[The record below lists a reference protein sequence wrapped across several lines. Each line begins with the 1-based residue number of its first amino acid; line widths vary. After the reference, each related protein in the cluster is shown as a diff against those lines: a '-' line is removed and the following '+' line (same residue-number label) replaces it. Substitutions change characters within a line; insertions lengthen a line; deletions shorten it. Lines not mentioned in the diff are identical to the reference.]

1 MPANGLQQRL
11 YFLFRRDRD
20 TVVVARTGRTR
31 SFSPS
36 RLYKDAT
43 KSAAA
48 RDGLQFHKQARN
60 SSALFGFRPLPQ
72 LA

>member
-43 KSAAA
+43 KSATA
-48 RDGLQFHKQARN
+48 RDAPRSHKPGRYN
-60 SSALFGFRPLPQ
+60 SVFFGFRPLPKS
-72 LA
+72 A